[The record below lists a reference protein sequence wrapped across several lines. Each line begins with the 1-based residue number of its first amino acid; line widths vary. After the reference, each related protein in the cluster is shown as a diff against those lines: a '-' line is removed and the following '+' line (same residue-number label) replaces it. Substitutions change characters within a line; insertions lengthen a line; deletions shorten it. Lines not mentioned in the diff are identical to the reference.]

1 LSSSLIVASVVVVDS
16 QRQKKF
22 PYVCHH
28 GVNLGDTTYDVDL
41 WTPSG
46 TGTAA
51 IYNDDTSE
59 MVT

>member
-1 LSSSLIVASVVVVDS
+1 MATMTTTTTAATKGDG
-16 QRQKKF
+16 RRR
-22 PYVCHH
+22 
-28 GVNLGDTTYDVDL
+28 GVNLGDTTYDDDL